1 MADYTLKVQYNIHEA
16 KTQFSRLLALVAQ
29 GQSVIIAKN
38 GDPIAELVPY
48 QRRGLRL
55 GAGRNDPDVDHE
67 AVAGDWWRAM
77 TDEEAQD
84 FLEGR

>member
-1 MADYTLKVQYNIHEA
+1 MQYDVHEA
-16 KTQFSRLLALVAQ
+16 KTHFSRLLELVTQ
-29 GQSVIIAKN
+29 GESVIIAKN

-48 QRRGLRL
+48 HRSGLRL
-55 GAGRNDPDVDHE
+55 GAGRNDPDVDHA
-67 AVAGDWWRAM
+67 AVSGDWWRAM